1 MSLGK
6 NQAGVKTVQ
15 SLLAAKKPGGNKDQ
29 QEKPPKRDKRTHSDV
44 SEESI
49 DNIDIMS
56 IHSDLKDIKKSLQDT
71 VIKSDL
77 ESLVKQSDLK
87 ELVTSIVSQLLN
99 TLKDSIT
106 AEFNSKLREKTGQL
120 QDNVDSLNLENHLL
134 KEKLRE
140 KEIKI
145 KELDEKVEDCNLR
158 SVDAL
163 KSANYNEQ
171 YSRKHNIRIVN
182 YPEKN
187 NEHLHAEFIN
197 LVKKDLKINLEPT
210 DLIAIHRI
218 PGKDGAIRPIIAKV
232 RNTDTKIKI
241 MRSKKGLKKDI
252 KFHDD
257 ITQKN
262 LGLMSRLNLTG
273 KLENVW
279 FYNCSV
285 YGKLQNSKT
294 GNQRIKFDLFDNIE
308 EKIRKKTA
316 S

>member
-1 MSLGK
+1 MLILQDGE
-6 NQAGVKTVQ
+6 TP
-15 SLLAAKKPGGNKDQ
+15 LILAAEEGHLEVVTYLVTHGSQLDATSSWGRTPLMLAAEEGQLEVVTYLGSNGSQLETTDNYGQTALHYAAENGQIDVIKCLIDQ
-29 QEKPPKRDKRTHSDV
+29 GCSPWV
-44 SEESI
+44 
-49 DNIDIMS
+49 
-56 IHSDLKDIKKSLQDT
+56 KSKQDT

-77 ESLVKQSDLK
+77 ELLVKQSDLK

-158 SVDAL
+158 SMDAL

-197 LVKKDLKINLEPT
+197 LIKKDLKINLKPT
-210 DLIAIHRI
+210 DLIAIHHI
-218 PGKDGAIRPIIAKV
+218 PGKDGAI
-232 RNTDTKIKI
+232 
-241 MRSKKGLKKDI
+241 L
-252 KFHDD
+252 
-257 ITQKN
+257 
-262 LGLMSRLNLTG
+262 
-273 KLENVW
+273 
-279 FYNCSV
+279 
-285 YGKLQNSKT
+285 
-294 GNQRIKFDLFDNIE
+294 
-308 EKIRKKTA
+308 
-316 S
+316 

>member
-1 MSLGK
+1 
-6 NQAGVKTVQ
+6 
-15 SLLAAKKPGGNKDQ
+15 
-29 QEKPPKRDKRTHSDV
+29 
-44 SEESI
+44 
-49 DNIDIMS
+49 MS

-77 ESLVKQSDLK
+77 EYLVKQSDLK

-120 QDNVDSLNLENHLL
+120 QDNVDSLNMENHLL

-145 KELDEKVEDCNLR
+145 KELDEKVVDCNTR

-182 YPEKN
+182 YPEKK
-187 NEHLHAEFIN
+187 NENLHAEFID
-197 LVKKDLKINLEPT
+197 LIKKDLKINLEPT

-218 PGKDGAIRPIIAKV
+218 PGKEGAIRPIIAKV
-232 RNTDTKIKI
+232 RNTETKIKI

-262 LGLMSRLNLTG
+262 SGLMSRLNLSG

-285 YGKLQNSKT
+285 YGKLQNSKN
-294 GNQRIKFDLFDNIE
+294 GNQRIKFGLFDNIE
-308 EKIRKKTA
+308 EKIRKKIA

>member
-29 QEKPPKRDKRTHSDV
+29 QEKLPKRDTRTHSDV

-71 VIKSDL
+71 VIQSDL
-77 ESLVKQSDLK
+77 ES
-87 ELVTSIVSQLLN
+87 
-99 TLKDSIT
+99 
-106 AEFNSKLREKTGQL
+106 
-120 QDNVDSLNLENHLL
+120 
-134 KEKLRE
+134 
-140 KEIKI
+140 
-145 KELDEKVEDCNLR
+145 

-218 PGKDGAIRPIIAKV
+218 PGKEGAIRPIIAKV

-273 KLENVW
+273 KTRECLV
-279 FYNCSV
+279 
-285 YGKLQNSKT
+285 L
-294 GNQRIKFDLFDNIE
+294 
-308 EKIRKKTA
+308 
-316 S
+316 

>member
-29 QEKPPKRDKRTHSDV
+29 QEKLPKRDKRTHSDV

-87 ELVTSIVSQLLN
+87 ELVTSIDSQLLN

-187 NEHLHAEFIN
+187 NEHLHAEFVN

-218 PGKDGAIRPIIAKV
+218 PGKDGAI
-232 RNTDTKIKI
+232 
-241 MRSKKGLKKDI
+241 
-252 KFHDD
+252 
-257 ITQKN
+257 
-262 LGLMSRLNLTG
+262 
-273 KLENVW
+273 
-279 FYNCSV
+279 
-285 YGKLQNSKT
+285 
-294 GNQRIKFDLFDNIE
+294 
-308 EKIRKKTA
+308 
-316 S
+316 

>member
-1 MSLGK
+1 
-6 NQAGVKTVQ
+6 
-15 SLLAAKKPGGNKDQ
+15 
-29 QEKPPKRDKRTHSDV
+29 
-44 SEESI
+44 
-49 DNIDIMS
+49 MS
-56 IHSDLKDIKKSLQDT
+56 IYSDLKDIKKSLQDT
-71 VIKSDL
+71 VINSDL

-106 AEFNSKLREKTGQL
+106 AEFNIKLREKTGQL

-158 SVDAL
+158 TQHSHCEL
-163 KSANYNEQ
+163 
-171 YSRKHNIRIVN
+171 SRK
-182 YPEKN
+182 KN

-197 LVKKDLKINLEPT
+197 LIKKDLKINLEPT

-218 PGKDGAIRPIIAKV
+218 PGKEGAIRPIIAKV

-285 YGKLQNSKT
+285 YGKHQNSKS
-294 GNQRIKFDLFDNIE
+294 GNLRIKFDLFDNIE

>member
-15 SLLAAKKPGGNKDQ
+15 SLLAAKNLEATKINKKNHQ
-29 QEKPPKRDKRTHSDV
+29 
-44 SEESI
+44 SETNEPI
-49 DNIDIMS
+49 QMC
-56 IHSDLKDIKKSLQDT
+56 LRKDT

-120 QDNVDSLNLENHLL
+120 QDNVDSLNLENNLL

-171 YSRKHNIRIVN
+171 YSR
-182 YPEKN
+182 
-187 NEHLHAEFIN
+187 
-197 LVKKDLKINLEPT
+197 
-210 DLIAIHRI
+210 
-218 PGKDGAIRPIIAKV
+218 
-232 RNTDTKIKI
+232 
-241 MRSKKGLKKDI
+241 
-252 KFHDD
+252 
-257 ITQKN
+257 
-262 LGLMSRLNLTG
+262 
-273 KLENVW
+273 
-279 FYNCSV
+279 
-285 YGKLQNSKT
+285 
-294 GNQRIKFDLFDNIE
+294 
-308 EKIRKKTA
+308 
-316 S
+316 